1 MSSRRVATNI
11 TLLAGGTALAW
22 MAILSGAESSRAD
35 TVTVPAAPGDPA
47 PTSTASPSFAPTNP
61 VDCTDANN
69 AINCQTPPLDSPLA
83 PGGTAAP
90 GSPLRD

>member
-1 MSSRRVATNI
+1 MTSRRVATNI

-22 MAILSGAESSRAD
+22 MAILSGAESSIAQ
-35 TVTVPAAPGDPA
+35 TSAPLAPAG
-47 PTSTASPSFAPTNP
+47 PTSTASPSFAPSNP
-61 VDCTDANN
+61 VDCTDPNN
-69 AINCQTPPLDSPLA
+69 TINCQTPPLDSPLA